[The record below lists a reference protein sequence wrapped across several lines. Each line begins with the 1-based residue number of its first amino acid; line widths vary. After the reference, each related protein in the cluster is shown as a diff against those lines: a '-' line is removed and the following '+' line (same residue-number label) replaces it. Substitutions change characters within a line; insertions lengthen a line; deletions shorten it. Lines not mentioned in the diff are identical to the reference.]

1 MTLTPALFADLLMN
15 KHIRTTPRADNVLLT
30 SPPDMLEE
38 GSCGVVEGGQRGVAE
53 GLHTLL

>member
-1 MTLTPALFADLLMN
+1 
-15 KHIRTTPRADNVLLT
+15 
-30 SPPDMLEE
+30 MLEE